1 MGNGIEYN
9 TIHVSEDSDDE
20 DPDDFTQN
28 EEDEEHGDEDERNTQ
43 LIMGA
48 DGQMTIGKKR
58 KGRPSVE
65 LDLGQDFAQN
75 DDEEEEG
82 DDDLDAPDEGDEENG
97 TENDSQSVASS
108 ETSVAT
114 STATSG
120 ASNATAGG
128 SQKSGNRKP
137 RKNKKKRNR
146 GRKGGRKQK
155 GKSAKEDKEW
165 AKYVF
170 VQQLRLQQQHN
181 DEINRVKT
189 LWKQERQVRVEMH
202 KKVLKNLKESKKKI
216 EQQNVEIERLTKTA
230 KIGASSD
237 EKLSAQFKEEIVK
250 LQAENE

>member
-1 MGNGIEYN
+1 MG
-9 TIHVSEDSDDE
+9 
-20 DPDDFTQN
+20 
-28 EEDEEHGDEDERNTQ
+28 
-43 LIMGA
+43 
-48 DGQMTIGKKR
+48 
-58 KGRPSVE
+58 
-65 LDLGQDFAQN
+65 
-75 DDEEEEG
+75 
-82 DDDLDAPDEGDEENG
+82 
-97 TENDSQSVASS
+97 
-108 ETSVAT
+108 
-114 STATSG
+114 
-120 ASNATAGG
+120 
-128 SQKSGNRKP
+128 

-250 LQAENE
+250 LQAENERLQSEVTKKENDFKEYKKKRVEEDKQNRQSKGDWEQRERKMKQEISSLKSEIETAKTIQ